1 MLEGA
6 LWCEERVVVPSVA
19 RTTRAWER
27 ARGLLGRRALPAG
40 HGLLITPCG
49 AVHTLGMRLALD
61 LVFLDAGWRVV
72 RTVAAVPP
80 WRLAV
85 WGGPRARHTLEVQAG
100 WLDLDA
106 WAGRVLRWQNR

>member
-6 LWCEERVVVPSVA
+6 LWCGERLVVPRVA
-19 RTTRAWER
+19 RTTRIWER

-61 LVFLDAGWRVV
+61 LVFLDADWRVV

-80 WRLAV
+80 WRWAV
-85 WGGPRARHTLEVQAG
+85 WGGRLARHTLEVQAG

-106 WAGRVLRWQNR
+106 CAGCVLRWQPR